1 MLKRLYLRDVG
12 GEMTNDGRR
21 VRTGRLYRSS
31 AIHKLRRDERR
42 QLDALGLRH
51 IIDLREPKVAARWPD
66 TIRAEVMS
74 HLPVGMGILEMVKPR
89 EVLSR
94 QVDWWQLAHPD
105 LYADVL
111 ESNAGQVRRF
121 FDSLIDQPAPALVH
135 CTAGKDRTGIL
146 VSMLYLALGVPRE
159 RVVQAYLA
167 IRPHLEQ
174 HFPATLQ
181 WLVRAFGG
189 PPLAYSVVGE
199 YMERMLDRVDQKF
212 NGVAGFI
219 DSIQFARLESLH
231 DRFLE

>member
-1 MLKRLYLRDVG
+1 MLNRLYLRDVG
-12 GEMTNDGRR
+12 GEMTSDGRR

-42 QLDALGLRH
+42 QLNALGLRH
-51 IIDLREPKVAARWPD
+51 IIDLREPQIAARWPD

-74 HLPVGMGILEMVKPR
+74 HLPVGMGILEMVRPR

-94 QVDWWQLAHPD
+94 RVDWWQLAHPD

-121 FDSLIDQPAPALVH
+121 FESLIDHPAPALVH

-146 VSMLYLALGVPRE
+146 VSMLYLALGVPRQ
-159 RVVQAYLA
+159 RVLETYLE
-167 IRPHLEQ
+167 IKPHLRQ
-174 HFPATLQ
+174 HFPLPLR
-181 WLVRAFGG
+181 WLVDAFGG
-189 PPLAYSVVGE
+189 PPLAYSVVAE
-199 YMERMLDRVDQKF
+199 YMDRMLDRVAQKYS
-212 NGVAGFI
+212 GVEGFLE
-219 DSIQFARLESLH
+219 SIQFARLESLR